1 MGSLRK
7 TFYWYFPKRLRANY
21 LVLILQSWEC
31 FFCNFH
37 GRTGNNI
44 LQVTGSNIVSSNHFI
59 MQYFFI
65 RPAGP
70 ITASSEVRG
79 HIFLY
84 CRIFFFFL
92 RNAGLSNC
100 VEGWTNGVRILPEP
114 KQKESNPS
122 GFWGKIQLLV
132 PGFLLTAMHVP
143 QGSLFLLD
151 TEHILLSPKQI
162 ISRNLK
168 VNIWIDEMTS

>member
-7 TFYWYFPKRLRANY
+7 TFYWYFPKRLHANY

-31 FFCNFH
+31 FFCKFH

-84 CRIFFFFL
+84 CRIFFFF
-92 RNAGLSNC
+92 SS
-100 VEGWTNGVRILPEP
+100 E
-114 KQKESNPS
+114 
-122 GFWGKIQLLV
+122 
-132 PGFLLTAMHVP
+132 M
-143 QGSLFLLD
+143 QGSAIVWRA
-151 TEHILLSPKQI
+151 EQMVSESSLSQNKRKAIHQAFEERF
-162 ISRNLK
+162 SFSFQGSYSQRCTFHK
-168 VNIWIDEMTS
+168 AACSC

>member
-7 TFYWYFPKRLRANY
+7 TFYWYFPKRLHANY

-84 CRIFFFFL
+84 CRIFFFFPQKCRAQQLCGGLNKWCQNPPWAKTKGKQSIRLL
-92 RNAGLSNC
+92 RKDSASRSRVLTHSDARSTRQP
-100 VEGWTNGVRILPEP
+100 VPVRHRAHPAFSQTN
-114 KQKESNPS
+114 N
-122 GFWGKIQLLV
+122 F
-132 PGFLLTAMHVP
+132 
-143 QGSLFLLD
+143 
-151 TEHILLSPKQI
+151 
-162 ISRNLK
+162 
-168 VNIWIDEMTS
+168 